1 MKNRAMILVAGRDKQ
16 YLDKI
21 GGSFR
26 DQPNLQV
33 RIHHIENGHADPLH
47 GMALQPD
54 ILLLVLSAAWEED
67 LRAFQSHTTSERPAM
82 IVIGPAGDTQVM
94 RKAMQAGARDF
105 FTYPAPL
112 EELLASTLQI
122 AKSVYSPA
130 TTARGTLTAIINATN
145 GSGGSFLACNIAQM
159 MTVHSKLKVALID
172 MDLQFGNLPL
182 YLDINIRN
190 HFSEALG
197 AIEQLDAVALE
208 GYMSKHSSGLH
219 LLASS
224 AEEVLLPWEISERD
238 LNRLVDVAL
247 HAYQQ
252 VIIDLPRQID
262 ALTSTILE
270 RADNVLIVM
279 QESLTSIRDAKRLLR
294 IVQRDLAILDARIHI
309 VVNRHQDKGAI
320 SLADLRDSLKVPSFL
335 LVPNDFKR
343 VMDAINTGVSLLES
357 EKNAAITKAILKI
370 AKKLSGEAQTPPSGI
385 LQKALSYL
393 LPVN

>member
-16 YLDKI
+16 RLDEI
-21 GGSFR
+21 GGSFH

-33 RIHHIENGHADPLH
+33 RIHHIGNGHADPLH

-54 ILLLVLSAAWEED
+54 ILLLVLSAAWEGE
-67 LRAFQSHTTSERPAM
+67 LRVFQSHTTSERPAM

-112 EELLASTLQI
+112 EELLASILQI
-122 AKSVYSPA
+122 AKDIHSRA
-130 TTARGTLTAIINATN
+130 ITERGTLTAVINATG

-190 HFSEALG
+190 NFSEALG
-197 AIEQLDAVALE
+197 AVEQLDAVALE

-262 ALTSTILE
+262 ALTSTVLE
-270 RADNVLIVM
+270 RADNVVIVM
-279 QESLTSIRDAKRLLR
+279 QESLASIRDAKRLLR
-294 IVQRDLAILDARIHI
+294 IVQRDLAVLDTRIRI
-309 VVNRHQDKGAI
+309 IVNRHQDKSDI
-320 SLADLRDSLKVPSFL
+320 SLADLRESLKVPSFL

-343 VMDAINTGVSLLES
+343 VMHAINTGVSLLES
-357 EKNAAITKAILKI
+357 EKHAAVTKAILKI
-370 AKKLSGEAQTPPSGI
+370 AKELSGEAQTPPSGV